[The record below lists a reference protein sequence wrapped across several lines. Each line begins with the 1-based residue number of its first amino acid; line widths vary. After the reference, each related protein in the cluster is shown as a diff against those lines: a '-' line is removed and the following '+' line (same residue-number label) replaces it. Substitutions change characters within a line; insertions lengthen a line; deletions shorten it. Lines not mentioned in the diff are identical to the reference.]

1 MVWNSLVLLR
11 RGLQMDC
18 SKMESESSVFSW
30 REYIWEIS
38 QERFT
43 NSHTVVEI
51 NNMKRASRFRIP
63 YQHKTFSNE
72 VIKKQQ
78 DDKKKQLRSA
88 FSIFCCALIFSCASF
103 SSCDHLKN
111 QRNHCPQMKMLKN
124 WMNWNLVY
132 SSFSSLSS
140 WVWQGVSAFSLSLE
154 AFLAALAT
162 LQLLTVSMELLCRH
176 HLHYWYWKRLKQHHL
191 LMGWQKE
198 NFGIG
203 TSNDQGSRIFC
214 LHKKITKKGKMLL
227 Y

>member
-43 NSHTVVEI
+43 TSHTVVEI

-78 DDKKKQLRSA
+78 DDKKNSLGALFRFFAVLWFFLVLLFLLVTTWRIRGITVLRWRCWRTGWTGILSTPLFLLFLLGFGKAFLLFLSLSKLFLQHSQL
-88 FSIFCCALIFSCASF
+88 F
-103 SSCDHLKN
+103 SS
-111 QRNHCPQMKMLKN
+111 
-124 WMNWNLVY
+124 
-132 SSFSSLSS
+132 
-140 WVWQGVSAFSLSLE
+140 
-154 AFLAALAT
+154 
-162 LQLLTVSMELLCRH
+162 
-176 HLHYWYWKRLKQHHL
+176 
-191 LMGWQKE
+191 
-198 NFGIG
+198 
-203 TSNDQGSRIFC
+203 
-214 LHKKITKKGKMLL
+214 
-227 Y
+227 